1 MKDLLLHVD
10 VFGRESNLYIHRQQ
24 KYRTISGGIST
35 LIVSFILFSLC
46 MTLSLDLIKKRKPS
60 IRTVSSSNSNTSLTL
75 NHSEFFFSY
84 VTIDSKGRPF
94 KYDPKYSLIKAY
106 MEQTGSR
113 KSNST
118 TNDNYYIPFIDCNE
132 DYIKDF
138 DNISSDI
145 KQVITLYGKCL
156 QLDNDIFYSSPKL
169 SPSVSQFKLEIF
181 HHLDNILKKYDTV
194 FPYKFYFFFQNVAF
208 DTLNYKEPTKKALG
222 FQKYEILNNT
232 MIIISA
238 EISVLYTDTI
248 LDYLI
253 AEGHDIKKGYG
264 IETLSAVKSLVQEEE
279 DGYQK
284 HLDVTLS
291 LSHQTVKYIR
301 EYPTILDVFSKI
313 GGMIQLILMF
323 ADIIVNFL
331 TESELL
337 WHLYNNY
344 FLPQK
349 RKTFKFTQTFNEAST
364 IINGNNNN
372 NITNHNSMK
381 KNTINKG
388 LSKLNT
394 TQILSQS
401 NLNSLKNPETKRCTK
416 LLYSDSLLHCET
428 NLKKDIDNSK
438 VLINPYLQEY
448 SFSKDANNGTNKKE
462 TVLKN
467 NLSTFKFM
475 NGKNKEE
482 FNSHN
487 LNMNYKQACCY
498 HYCYKKTHKVKQK
511 KYDPFHVVKNALD
524 INNYF
529 LLSDEFNIMKFII
542 LNKDNKEILDN
553 IEKLEPG
560 KKHERIIDKAKKI
573 LIKNYSMQSLHS

>member
-1 MKDLLLHVD
+1 
-10 VFGRESNLYIHRQQ
+10 
-24 KYRTISGGIST
+24 
-35 LIVSFILFSLC
+35 
-46 MTLSLDLIKKRKPS
+46 MTLSMDLIKKRKPS
-60 IRTVSSSNSNTSLTL
+60 IRTVSSSNSNTTLSL

-113 KSNST
+113 KSNT
-118 TNDNYYIPFIDCNE
+118 TTTGNYDVPFIDCNE
-132 DYIKDF
+132 DFIKDF
-138 DNISSDI
+138 DNVSSDI

-181 HHLDNILKKYDTV
+181 HHLESILKKYEGV

-208 DTLNYKEPTKKALG
+208 DTLNYKQPTKKALG

-238 EISVLYTDTI
+238 EVSVLYSDTI
-248 LDYLI
+248 IDYLLT
-253 AEGHDIKKGYG
+253 EGHDIQKGYG

-279 DGYQK
+279 NGFQK
-284 HLDVTLS
+284 HLDVTMS

-323 ADIIVNFL
+323 ADIVVNFL
-331 TESELL
+331 TESEIL

-349 RKTFKFTQTFNEAST
+349 RKTFKLTQTFNDAST
-364 IINGNNNN
+364 AINNNN
-372 NITNHNSMK
+372 TNYSPIK
-381 KNTINKG
+381 KNTLNRG

-401 NLNSLKNPETKRCTK
+401 NLNSLKNPDTKRCQK
-416 LLYSDSLLHCET
+416 LPYSDSLLNCET
-428 NLKKDIDNSK
+428 NLKKDVDNSK
-438 VLINPYLQEY
+438 VMINPYLQEY
-448 SFSKDANNGTNKKE
+448 SASKENISSTNKKE
-462 TVLKN
+462 SALKN
-467 NLSTFKFM
+467 NLSSFKFV
-475 NGKNKEE
+475 NTKTKEE
-482 FNSHN
+482 FTVQN
-487 LNMNYKQACCY
+487 LNTSYKQACCY
-498 HYCYKKTHKVKQK
+498 HYCYKKTHRMTINKF
-511 KYDPFHVVKNALD
+511 DPFNVVKNALD

-542 LNKDNKEILDN
+542 LNKDNKEVIDN
-553 IEKLEPG
+553 IEKIKHD
-560 KKHERIIDKAKKI
+560 KKQERIIDRAKKI
-573 LIKNYSMQSLHS
+573 LVKNYSMQSLQSW

>member
-1 MKDLLLHVD
+1 MKELLRRID
-10 VFGRESNLYIHRQQ
+10 VFGQESSLYIHRQQ
-24 KYRTISGGIST
+24 KYRTISGGIAT
-35 LIVSFILFSLC
+35 IIVSFILFSLC

-60 IRTVSSSNSNTSLTL
+60 IRTVSSSNSNTTLTL

-113 KSNST
+113 KNNT
-118 TNDNYYIPFIDCNE
+118 TTSDNYSIPFIDCNE
-132 DYIKDF
+132 EYIKDF

-181 HHLDNILKKYDTV
+181 HHLENILKKYEAV

-208 DTLNYKEPTKKALG
+208 DTLNYKQPTKKALG

-232 MIIISA
+232 MIIISS
-238 EISVLYTDTI
+238 EISVIYTDTI
-248 LDYLI
+248 IDYLLT
-253 AEGHDIKKGYG
+253 EGHDIQKGYG

-313 GGMIQLILMF
+313 GGMIQLVLMF
-323 ADIIVNFL
+323 ADMIVNFL
-331 TESELL
+331 TESEIL

-344 FLPQK
+344 FLPQR

-364 IINGNNNN
+364 IINGNSNNN
-372 NITNHNSMK
+372 NTHHNSIK
-381 KNTINKG
+381 KNTVNRG

-401 NLNSLKNPETKRCTK
+401 NLNSIKIPETKRCPK
-416 LLYSDSLLHCET
+416 LRYSDSLLNCET

-438 VLINPYLQEY
+438 VMINPYLQDY
-448 SFSKDANNGTNKKE
+448 SVSKDIVTSTNKKE
-462 TVLKN
+462 SVLKN
-467 NLSTFKFM
+467 NLSSFKFM
-475 NGKNKEE
+475 NGKTKDE
-482 FNSHN
+482 FHSQK
-487 LNMNYKQACCY
+487 LNMSYKQACCF
-498 HYCYKKTHKVKQK
+498 HYCYKKTHKVSKNK
-511 KYDPFHVVKNALD
+511 FDPFNVVKNALD

-553 IEKLEPG
+553 IEKFEPM

-573 LIKNYSMQSLHS
+573 LIKNYSMQSFQS